1 VTRFAWRQFRTQALI
16 VAGIL
21 IVLGIALALDGSHLV
36 HLYDTTV
43 AMCTQHN
50 DCSSV
55 TQNFQA
61 QAKWNHALDALM
73 LVAPALIGVFWGAP
87 LVARE
92 LETRTNQL
100 AWTQSV
106 TRSHW
111 FLVKAA
117 VVGAASVITAGLLSL
132 MVTWWAA
139 PYDRLIDSPYTVF
152 DRRDVVPIAYALFA
166 FALGV
171 TFGTIIR
178 RTLPAMAVTV
188 AVFAAIR
195 IEFGEWIRPRLF
207 APLHATGVFTLPTAN
222 SIFITPG
229 GVGSN
234 DWLISEE
241 VVTSTGRV
249 IGYNGGIGPN
259 GSINFSSGP
268 NGTVN
273 FSGVG
278 TCPNKFPSLRPAG
291 STSDLQAA
299 TQRCVESFHLHTVV
313 TYLPSSRYWALQ
325 WSESGIFV
333 FGAVVLLA
341 LSLWW
346 VRRRIA

>member
-1 VTRFAWRQFRTQALI
+1 MIWLVCRQFRTQALV
-16 VAGIL
+16 VAGVL
-21 IVLGIALALDGSHLV
+21 AVLGIALALDGSHLV

-43 AMCTQHN
+43 ATCRQHN

-61 QAKWNHALDALM
+61 QTKWNHSLDALA
-73 LVAPALIGVFWGAP
+73 LVAPALIGAFWGAP

-100 AWTQSV
+100 GWTQSV
-106 TRSHW
+106 TRSRW

-139 PYDRLIDSPYTVF
+139 PYDRLVDSRYAVF
-152 DRRDVVPIAYALFA
+152 DQRDIVPIAYALFA

-171 TFGTIIR
+171 TVGTIIR

-188 AVFAAIR
+188 AAFTAIR
-195 IEFGEWIRPRLF
+195 IGFGAWIRPRIF
-207 APLHATGVFTLPTAN
+207 APLHATGVFTIPTPN

-229 GVGSN
+229 GVGTS

-241 VVTSTGRV
+241 VVNSTGRV
-249 IGYNGGIGPN
+249 VGYNGGIGPN
-259 GSINFSSGP
+259 GAINFSNAGH
-268 NGTVN
+268 GVVR
-273 FSGVG
+273 FSGIG
-278 TCPNKFPSLRPAG
+278 SCPNRFPSLRPAG
-291 STSDLQAA
+291 STSALQAA
-299 TQRCVESFHLHTVV
+299 EERCIDSFHLHTIV
-313 TYLPSSRYWALQ
+313 TYLPSSRYWPLQ
-325 WSESGIFV
+325 WSEAAIFV
-333 FGAVVLLA
+333 VGAVVLTA

-346 VRRRIA
+346 VRTRIA